1 MNNKT
6 RAVALVLVVV
16 MIFALVASMVMPYLA
31 ETGKSQK
38 KPRNHLIP
46 RLFASGQQRKS
57 HSVCRCPVSC
67 KNRPSP
73 FCDRFYA
80 PGAV

>member
-31 ETGKSQK
+31 
-38 KPRNHLIP
+38 
-46 RLFASGQQRKS
+46 
-57 HSVCRCPVSC
+57 
-67 KNRPSP
+67 
-73 FCDRFYA
+73 
-80 PGAV
+80 